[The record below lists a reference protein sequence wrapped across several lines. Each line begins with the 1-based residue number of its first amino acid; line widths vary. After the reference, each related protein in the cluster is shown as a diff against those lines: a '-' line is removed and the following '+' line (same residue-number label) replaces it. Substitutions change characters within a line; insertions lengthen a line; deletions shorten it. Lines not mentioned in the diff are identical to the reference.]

1 MGAHWHRFQRKSR
14 NRNTSRREIRASR
27 PFTAMHEIIQQTTRQ
42 ALVSTKPTSELRTA
56 LLSTKSGKKLKV
68 PTDNI
73 AADKRS
79 GF

>member
-1 MGAHWHRFQRKSR
+1 
-14 NRNTSRREIRASR
+14 
-27 PFTAMHEIIQQTTRQ
+27 MHEIIQQTTRQ